1 MRTPRYRDFKTESN
15 IANKEFSQDLSSPP
29 TCWYLLFKKEIQ
41 LTNMIQITETL
52 CPKYVHLLFYC
63 KAEIIHI
70 LIPSFPHSISHIHAF
85 FVIFL
90 KYKENKTSDRLEGKN
105 VA

>member
-1 MRTPRYRDFKTESN
+1 
-15 IANKEFSQDLSSPP
+15 
-29 TCWYLLFKKEIQ
+29 
-41 LTNMIQITETL
+41 MIQITETL
-52 CPKYVHLLFYC
+52 CPKYVHLFFYC

-70 LIPSFPHSISHIHAF
+70 LIPSFPHSISHIHVF

-105 VA
+105 VAWYFFMVYMILYSFLSLIS